1 MVRVIAEHHK
11 LPPVLRNFKKHQDR
25 VAFP

>member
-1 MVRVIAEHHK
+1 MVRVIAQHDK
-11 LPPVLRNFKKHQDR
+11 LPPALRNFKKHQDR